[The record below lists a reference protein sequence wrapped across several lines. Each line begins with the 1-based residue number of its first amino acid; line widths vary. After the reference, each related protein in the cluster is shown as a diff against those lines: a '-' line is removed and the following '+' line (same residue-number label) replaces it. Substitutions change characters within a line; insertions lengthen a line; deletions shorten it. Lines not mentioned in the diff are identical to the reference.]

1 MSNDLDILRLMLSL
15 ARPMAT
21 SLSGRGKDSGVF
33 SLGHEGADDGD
44 TGAVGRD
51 GVVERG
57 RVVVVAEAVVA
68 SGDASGI
75 WAREDHVGGAE
86 NLATVG
92 VGGGVAQ

>member
-1 MSNDLDILRLMLSL
+1 M
-15 ARPMAT
+15 
-21 SLSGRGKDSGVF
+21 
-33 SLGHEGADDGD
+33 
-44 TGAVGRD
+44 GRD

-57 RVVVVAEAVVA
+57 RVVVVAEAVVT

-75 WAREDHVGGAE
+75 WAREEGRVRESSQDHVGGAE